1 VSVLVTGA
9 AGFVGSVLTR
19 ELLHRSVHVIGLD
32 NLQQGHQQSI
42 PQGIEF
48 VGGSVG
54 DPQLL
59 QDVFQRNN
67 IESVIH
73 LAAEAL
79 VGPSMTDPA
88 RYFVNNTAAPLA
100 LLDTMREHGVDRII
114 FSSTAAVYGEPESV
128 PILEDAPKQP
138 SNSYGESKLMFERML
153 DWYGRAYGLKYAIL
167 RFFNVAGAA
176 EVGEH
181 HEPETHLIP
190 IVLSVAL
197 GQRQSLDVFGSDY
210 PTRDGSCVR
219 DYVHVSDVV
228 DAHLRCLDSLE
239 DITSAIYNLG
249 NGTGYSVLEVI
260 DAARKVTGHEIP
272 ANMIARRP
280 GDPPSLIASYQ
291 RIREAIGW
299 EPQIPDIESIVKSA
313 WVWHESHPRGYQ

>member
-1 VSVLVTGA
+1 MSVLVTGA

-19 ELLHRSVHVIGLD
+19 ELIDRNVHVIGLD

-48 VGGSVG
+48 VSGSVG

-59 QDVFQRNN
+59 QDIFQRNN